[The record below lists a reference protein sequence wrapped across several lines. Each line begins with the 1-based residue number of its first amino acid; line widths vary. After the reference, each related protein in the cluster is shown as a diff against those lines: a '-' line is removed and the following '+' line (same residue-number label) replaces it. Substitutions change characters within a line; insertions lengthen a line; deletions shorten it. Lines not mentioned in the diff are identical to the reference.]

1 MDTCLSQ
8 VEQVLKVRQVQSL
21 LRKCVRRQAREGRM
35 TFEELVKEEVHEGLI
50 RCAHWLA
57 QQWRVVPTDAD
68 ARLFEDLPDDC

>member
-1 MDTCLSQ
+1 
-8 VEQVLKVRQVQSL
+8 
-21 LRKCVRRQAREGRM
+21 M